1 MKIWFITTTFS
12 GHSGGKTN
20 TWPVLTQSSQWQT
33 NKCSS
38 LNWRLNERKK
48 MKILKR
54 RRKRRTVLYSLLKS
68 TTDLRTTFILVTRKL
83 FSGIYQST
91 TSQKVKIPGMP
102 YRWRF
107 ILIMDSTIRSTR
119 SLLSTIK
126 KQRQRWKTLS
136 FENRDQKLR
145 KMTI

>member
-12 GHSGGKTN
+12 GRSGGKIN
-20 TWPVLTQSSQWQT
+20 TWPVLIQSFQWQT

-38 LNWRLNERKK
+38 LNWRLSERKK
-48 MKILKR
+48 MKILKK
-54 RRKRRTVLYSLLKS
+54 RKRMRTVLYSQRKS
-68 TTDLRTTFILVTRKL
+68 TIDLRTTFISATRKL
-83 FSGIYQST
+83 SSGIFQST

-102 YRWRF
+102 YQWRF
-107 ILIMDSTIRSTR
+107 ILIMGSTIQSTKS
-119 SLLSTIK
+119 SLSIIK
-126 KQRQRWKTLS
+126 KQRQRLKTLN